1 MIFIFTKSFKYVII
15 YLIQGDILLIEAN
28 PGISSNL
35 F

>member
-15 YLIQGDILLIEAN
+15 YLIQVDILLIEAN
-28 PGISSNL
+28 PGIPSNL